1 MTDLDLDAIEARA
14 NAATDGPWVVKHEPA
29 WEADNV
35 QHPDVIT
42 VGAQMWEAD
51 DEPMTVCLVSTDHE
65 DDPVDV
71 LLDAEFIAHAR
82 TDVPA
87 LVAALREARTEVE
100 RLTADAGKRLSWAIF
115 AVRDHDAYA
124 QPFVLMR
131 DTDVSGVSGTGI
143 VADGVAFPDGTV
155 ALRWRGG
162 NPTSV
167 VFHDNGVESV
177 EAILEHGGATRLV
190 WLAEDLETTAEVAAT
205 YDERDDWRRRYEALR
220 DGVTGLHFR
229 DARGGCASCI
239 DPNGFSVW
247 WPCETAAVV
256 ARVEES

>member
-1 MTDLDLDAIEARA
+1 MTDIDLDAIEARA

-87 LVAALREARTEVE
+87 LVAEVRRLWEALDDGYAAIALAGAEIE
-100 RLTADAGKRLSWAIF
+100 RA
-115 AVRDHDAYA
+115 
-124 QPFVLMR
+124 
-131 DTDVSGVSGTGI
+131 
-143 VADGVAFPDGTV
+143 
-155 ALRWRGG
+155 
-162 NPTSV
+162 
-167 VFHDNGVESV
+167 SV
-177 EAILEHGGATRLV
+177 EVDRAHRAL
-190 WLAEDLETTAEVAAT
+190 LASNA
-205 YDERDDWRRRYEALR
+205 ERDD
-220 DGVTGLHFR
+220 
-229 DARGGCASCI
+229 AR
-239 DPNGFSVW
+239 
-247 WPCETAAVV
+247 AAI
-256 ARVEES
+256 ARVRALHSADDEYEEPTCHHCRCKTCGARHIPHPCPTIRALDGGDA

>member
-1 MTDLDLDAIEARA
+1 MPDIDLDAIEARA

-87 LVAALREARTEVE
+87 LVALVRAKQSWIDGAKVDMAAMEEERAKALAAVALAGEEIERASVEVKRADRQRDDAR
-100 RLTADAGKRLSWAIF
+100 AAIA
-115 AVRDHDAYA
+115 AVRALCDHADSGLHAG
-124 QPFVLMR
+124 LTM
-131 DTDVSGVSGTGI
+131 VS
-143 VADGVAFPDGTV
+143 VAAV
-155 ALRWRGG
+155 RG
-162 NPTSV
+162 
-167 VFHDNGVESV
+167 
-177 EAILEHGGATRLV
+177 AILAALDVRHDPSATTDGGA
-190 WLAEDLETTAEVAAT
+190 
-205 YDERDDWRRRYEALR
+205 
-220 DGVTGLHFR
+220 
-229 DARGGCASCI
+229 S
-239 DPNGFSVW
+239 
-247 WPCETAAVV
+247 
-256 ARVEES
+256 

>member
-87 LVAALREARTEVE
+87 LVAEVRRLREESAKATAWHTEALDDLARAVCALDTSKAIASERRARVNRLVEAVE
-100 RLTADAGKRLSWAIF
+100 RERAERLALTALLNAKQAWIDGAKVDLDGYDEARAERDAYLAALGAIASMPSASI
-115 AVRDHDAYA
+115 AVRD
-124 QPFVLMR
+124 
-131 DTDVSGVSGTGI
+131 
-143 VADGVAFPDGTV
+143 VARH
-155 ALRWRGG
+155 ALLNGG
-162 NPTSV
+162 N
-167 VFHDNGVESV
+167 
-177 EAILEHGGATRLV
+177 R
-190 WLAEDLETTAEVAAT
+190 
-205 YDERDDWRRRYEALR
+205 
-220 DGVTGLHFR
+220 
-229 DARGGCASCI
+229 
-239 DPNGFSVW
+239 
-247 WPCETAAVV
+247 
-256 ARVEES
+256 